1 MASISSLGIGSGLD
15 LNGLLDQLESA
26 ERQKLAPIVA
36 QQKSY
41 EARISGFGK
50 LESALDAFKEAAA
63 KLADVEGFQ
72 AVSSA
77 TSGDSFTVSS
87 GTSAVPGRYQIEITQ
102 LAQAQSLASDGV
114 ADQTAQLGAGTL
126 TITMGT
132 GDAAET
138 LTVDIADGESSLEA
152 VRDAIN
158 AENGGVT
165 ASIINDGSANPYRLV
180 LTSDKTGEATT
191 MTVSAT
197 GSTQLTDLL
206 AYDSATGTGAMTE
219 TVAAQN
225 AELSVN
231 GIDIVSESNRVE
243 GALQDVTLN
252 LTATTEAGSPE
263 TLTVSR
269 DTEQISDDIKSF
281 VEAYNSLKKTMDEL
295 TAFNGPDA
303 ASGVLLGNNTMRSV
317 ESQLRVVIGGSVE
330 GELNL
335 LSEVGIE
342 LTLDGTLELD
352 EETLEELV
360 NDDLD
365 SLSTFFSGGPD
376 GEGLADRLDTTLTEM
391 LGDDGLLANATSGLE
406 TTIEALDKRYERTE
420 DSIATTVERYR
431 VQFAEMDMLVAQMNS
446 TMSYLSQQFDAMNA
460 QLGRE

>member
-50 LESALDAFKEAAA
+50 LESALDAFQTAAA
-63 KLADVEGFQ
+63 KLADVDGFQ
-72 AVSSA
+72 AVSSKVTGEA
-77 TSGDSFTVSS
+77 FTVSS
-87 GTSAVPGRYQIEITQ
+87 GTDAVPGRYEVEISQ
-102 LAQAQSLASDGV
+102 LARAQSLASNGV
-114 ADQTAQLGAGTL
+114 ADQTAQLGAGNL
-126 TITMGT
+126 TITVGT
-132 GDAAET
+132 GAEAQT
-138 LTVDIADGESSLEA
+138 LDIAIADGDSSLE
-152 VRDAIN
+152 VIRDAIN
-158 AENGGVT
+158 AENSGVT
-165 ASIINDGSANPYRLV
+165 ASIINDGSDNPYRLV
-180 LTSDKTGEATT
+180 LTSDNTGEAST

-197 GSTQLTDLL
+197 GNAALSDLL
-206 AYDSATGTGAMTE
+206 TYDSATATGTMTE
-219 TVAAQN
+219 TVTAQN

-252 LTATTEAGSPE
+252 LTATTETGSPAI
-263 TLTVSR
+263 LSVSR
-269 DTEQISDDIKSF
+269 DTEQISDDVKAF
-281 VEAYNSLKKTMDEL
+281 VEAYNSLQKTVDEL
-295 TAFNGPDA
+295 TAFNGPDS

-317 ESQLRVVIGGSVE
+317 ESQLRNVIGGSVE

-352 EETLEELV
+352 EERLEELV

-365 SLSTFFSGGPD
+365 SLSAFFSGGVD
-376 GEGLADRLDTTLTEM
+376 GEGMADRLDTTLTGM
-391 LGDDGLLANATSGLE
+391 LEDDGLLSSATSGLE
-406 TTIEALDKRYERTE
+406 TSIESLDERYARVEER
-420 DSIATTVERYR
+420 IGVTVERYR